1 MFSTKI
7 YVLSVFVFSLVSLG
21 QAAPVIDDISLLST
35 RELSDNSSLQSR
47 GFFDNLFG
55 KKLNKTTQALV
66 NNVSVEANCQ
76 SYNLYTTLEEGY
88 KAAEKALTSKIGE
101 VTNKKP
107 TPVQAEYKKRA
118 KQFTTSAQKVQ
129 KKIDGL
135 KKKFT
140 KLGVK
145 SEDIATKCASP
156 SSSHSDE
163 HKSAEK
169 VPTHS
174 GPAETSESH
183 PAESHPAESHPEHSP
198 PPATSN

>member
-7 YVLSVFVFSLVSLG
+7 YVLSVFVFSLFSLG
-21 QAAPVIDDISLLST
+21 QAAPVVDDISTLST
-35 RELSDNSSLQSR
+35 REFSSLHSR
-47 GFFDNLFG
+47 GFFENLFG
-55 KKLNKTTQALV
+55 GKKLDKASQELV
-66 NNVSVEANCQ
+66 NNVSVEGNCQ
-76 SYNLYTTLEEGY
+76 LYNIYTKLEAGH
-88 KAAEKALTSKIGE
+88 KAAQKAMKSKIGQ

-118 KQFTTSAQKVQ
+118 KQFATSAKKVQ

-156 SSSHSDE
+156 SSSPTDE
-163 HKSAEK
+163 HKVAEK
-169 VPTHS
+169 APTPTPS
-174 GPAETSESH
+174 GPAETS
-183 PAESHPAESHPEHSP
+183 ESHPAESHPEHSP